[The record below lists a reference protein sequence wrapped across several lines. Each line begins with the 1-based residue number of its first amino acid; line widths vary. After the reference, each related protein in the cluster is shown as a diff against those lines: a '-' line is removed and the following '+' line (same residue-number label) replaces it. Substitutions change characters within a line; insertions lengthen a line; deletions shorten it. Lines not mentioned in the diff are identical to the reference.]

1 MGRVKNTKKNIAKRN
16 QLNLAK
22 RYQNSASIVVDEE
35 TVRESRPSCQPSN
48 NVDLVTDHPSPTLTC
63 NSNRNAGMPNVKND
77 PPTGFALYSS
87 YQEQIQTDETAPK
100 YIMVD
105 LELLTSFICQFPCS
119 ECNNKS
125 LEVGDSGSKG
135 YAHSINLHCTSCL
148 SDIVFITSRQSGHSA
163 ANSTRA
169 PYDINRRM
177 VQAFTSLGKGH
188 RGMETFSMH
197 LNMKAI
203 ACKAYDRHLD
213 QLHTTYAEAASE
225 TLEKARVEV
234 RKAYTLLENLPIDYA
249 GPIDISVSY
258 DGSWQKRGFTS
269 KKWCKLCCRYSDG
282 PCCRLRGSYKTLPSM

>member
-1 MGRVKNTKKNIAKRN
+1 
-16 QLNLAK
+16 
-22 RYQNSASIVVDEE
+22 
-35 TVRESRPSCQPSN
+35 
-48 NVDLVTDHPSPTLTC
+48 
-63 NSNRNAGMPNVKND
+63 
-77 PPTGFALYSS
+77 
-87 YQEQIQTDETAPK
+87 
-100 YIMVD
+100 MVD

-148 SDIVFITSRQSGHSA
+148 SDIVFITSRQAGHSA
-163 ANSTRA
+163 ANTTRA
-169 PYDINRRM
+169 PYDINRSM

-234 RKAYTLLENLPIDYA
+234 RKAYKLLENLPIDYA

-258 DGSWQKRGFTS
+258 DSSWQKRGFTS
-269 KKWCKLCCRYSDG
+269 KNGVGCVVDIVTGLVVDYEVLTKHCCQCEKMKRNLGTESVGYQNWLASHRDKCHKNYDGSSANMEVVAAEHTWKRSENIAFRYTTVVSDG
-282 PCCRLRGSYKTLPSM
+282 DSKTYVHLC